1 MRLRTLL
8 FALNLVPLVGQSA
21 PVREDSVTALVQ
33 AVAELSPDC
42 KVLNLPEGTYT
53 IASMWTIARE
63 GLTIPHAIP
72 WRFQFGG
79 DAG

>member
-8 FALNLVPLVGQSA
+8 FGLNLVPLVGQSA
-21 PVREDSVTALVQ
+21 PVPEDSVPALVQ

-53 IASMWTIARE
+53 IASRWIIARE
-63 GLTIPHAIP
+63 GLTIPRAIP
-72 WRFQFGG
+72 WRFQFG
-79 DAG
+79 DNAG

>member
-21 PVREDSVTALVQ
+21 PVPEDSVPALVQ
-33 AVAELSPDC
+33 GVAELSPDC
-42 KVLNLPEGTYT
+42 KVLNLPEGTYI
-53 IASMWTIARE
+53 IASIWTIARE